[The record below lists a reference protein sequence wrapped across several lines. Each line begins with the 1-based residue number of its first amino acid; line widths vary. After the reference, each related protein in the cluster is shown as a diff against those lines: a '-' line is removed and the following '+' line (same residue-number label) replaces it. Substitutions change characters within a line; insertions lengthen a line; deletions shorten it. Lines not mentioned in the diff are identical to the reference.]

1 MKSKGSEDPF
11 PQLPNYITQ
20 FSWRCSRAVRVGG
33 PWRFQVVLLGDGHGW
48 GCRWIGMA
56 GSLTPRS
63 FRSQRFLAG
72 DQTWIQGP
80 NLKPGVLS
88 GFLSF
93 LRPKTSIC
101 KSAVAGPKSAN
112 SPSLNDLLNIFFTS
126 PVVDYFQLCRFVAPL
141 LHRAKPLPQAM
152 GNSKASSRIKDVW
165 ICGWSFHLQAHV
177 HGMTDQMKLEGSL
190 LCLSTSLCC
199 ILAKVAA
206 VLRIYFKALQ
216 ADGRWLC

>member
-1 MKSKGSEDPF
+1 MQPCRPRWWTLAVSG
-11 PQLPNYITQ
+11 
-20 FSWRCSRAVRVGG
+20 CSPRRWTRMGMYMDRDGWIIDAEI
-33 PWRFQVVLLGDGHGW
+33 FQ
-48 GCRWIGMA
+48 ISA
-56 GSLTPRS
+56 
-63 FRSQRFLAG
+63 FLAG

-93 LRPKTSIC
+93 LRPKTSVC

-165 ICGWSFHLQAHV
+165 VCGWSFHLQAHV

-206 VLRIYFKALQ
+206 VLRIYFKAL
-216 ADGRWLC
+216 